1 MNVYKVITHD
11 AISISE
17 PDFSLADATAKITE
31 MASNRVD
38 ERHLWANVCDFESGA
53 LIYQL
58 WVTDGYL
65 HTWRAET
72 NEEEVL
78 ILFF

>member
-1 MNVYKVITHD
+1 MVYKVITRYS
-11 AISISE
+11 ISISE
-17 PDFSLADATAKITE
+17 PDFSLADATAKILE

-38 ERHLWANVCDFESGA
+38 ERHLWADVRAFDSGA

-65 HTWRAET
+65 HTWRADT
-72 NEEEVL
+72 NEEEIL